1 MAHSPRQRVF
11 AFTAL
16 AAVLLALALTRWLI
30 TPAPTPELPSASSYR
45 ININTA
51 PRAEL
56 QLLPGVGPALA
67 DRIIAARTEKPFTTP
82 EDLRRVNG
90 IGPKLA
96 PRIAPYIQFTNNAL
110 APVDTPH

>member
-1 MAHSPRQRVF
+1 MTHSPRQRVL

-30 TPAPTPELPSASSYR
+30 TPTPTPEPPSASSYR

-67 DRIIAARTEKPFTTP
+67 DRIITARIKKPFTTP

-96 PRIAPYIQFTNNAL
+96 PRMAPYVRFTES
-110 APVDTPH
+110 TR